1 MSIKTF
7 DLVGTI
13 HGREYTEW
21 GEYVSAVDYRE
32 IKAEIA
38 GLRTGYEAYE
48 QVNAE
53 LKAENERIERNR
65 DMWKGQVERQAEEL
79 TSMRKDAEQWRAL
92 VGRAKDPVIGYT
104 GCVICGS
111 ADHGGWSCQ
120 NHPGG
125 KS

>member
-1 MSIKTF
+1 MSGLKEKALASIAE
-7 DLVGTI
+7 V
-13 HGREYTEW
+13 EEW
-21 GEYVSAVDYRE
+21 KAAGENWPQWNVRY
-32 IKAEIA
+32 IA
-38 GLRTGYEAYE
+38 FRQEATPAK
-48 QVNAE
+48 VLE
-53 LKAENERIERNR
+53 LIAENERLERNR
-65 DMWKGQVERQAEEL
+65 DMWKGQVELQAEEL
-79 TSMRKDAEQWRAL
+79 TSLRKDAEQWRAL

>member
-1 MSIKTF
+1 MSIKTCKQHAKEPVF
-7 DLVGTI
+7 IYAACAGCEI
-13 HGREYTEW
+13 QR
-21 GEYVSAVDYRE
+21 YRDQE
-32 IKAEIA
+32 K
-38 GLRTGYEAYE
+38 
-48 QVNAE
+48 V
-53 LKAENERIERNR
+53 LKAENERLERNR
-65 DMWKGQVERQAEEL
+65 DMWKGQVELQAKEL
-79 TSMRKDAEQWRAL
+79 TSMHKDAEQWRAL

>member
-1 MSIKTF
+1 MSVKTCKQHANEPIF
-7 DLVGTI
+7 I
-13 HGREYTEW
+13 YAQCAACEIQR
-21 GEYVSAVDYRE
+21 YRDE
-32 IKAEIA
+32 VK
-38 GLRTGYEAYE
+38 
-48 QVNAE
+48 Q
-53 LKAENERIERNR
+53 LKAENERLERNR
-65 DMWKGQVERQAEEL
+65 DMWKGQVELQAEEL

>member
-1 MSIKTF
+1 MSDVKRYYVGINTKCLGGIGLVEMT
-7 DLVGTI
+7 DL
-13 HGREYTEW
+13 
-21 GEYVSAVDYRE
+21 YRE
-32 IKAEIA
+32 ATGFD
-38 GLRTGYEAYE
+38 GLVMGEDYDT
-48 QVNAE
+48 
-53 LKAENERIERNR
+53 LKAENERLERNR
-65 DMWKGQVERQAEEL
+65 DMWKGQVELQAKEL
-79 TSMRKDAEQWRAL
+79 TSMHKDAEQWRAL